1 MDSSLTKN
9 SSSASEQAVIGCIML
24 DETSIYAAREILSPD
39 DFFSVLNRKIYTEML
54 ELSDAGQKID
64 IASLISRLIFDNEFN
79 QNDGVSILT
88 NSINLIPSAAFIETY
103 ARKVKTESTRR
114 KLSLFADGI
123 KDLVSRPIED
133 VGTMI
138 SSLSDKLFELNEFD
152 IHTPWRT
159 FGETMSISCESM
171 IDTTSGDDVVKSGFI
186 DLDAKL
192 SGFRPGALTII
203 AARPAMGKTAFGLNI
218 MTNAIVGQN
227 IPIAFFSLEMTS
239 EELMNRVLSNL
250 ASVNGN
256 SIRQKTLSDDEW
268 NRVLNVAEKYSKLKA
283 YIDETPAIDIS
294 LLRDRTKR
302 MHKQY
307 GIKLMIVDYL
317 QLMHSDKKRIQNRE
331 QEIADISRGLKWIA
345 KELHIPVIALAQL
358 NRAVDTR
365 AEKRPVLS
373 DLRESGSIEQ
383 DADNVLFIHREDY
396 YRPNAEQ
403 NHEAEIIIA
412 KQRSGPTGVIKLR
425 WTGEYTRFET
435 LDNRF

>member
-54 ELSDAGQKID
+54 ALSDAGQKID

-133 VGTMI
+133 IGTTI
-138 SSLSDKLFELNEFD
+138 SSLSNKLFELNEFD

-171 IDTTSGDDVVKSGFI
+171 IDTTSGDDIVKSGFI

-218 MTNAIVGQN
+218 MTNAIVCQN

-331 QEIADISRGLKWIA
+331 QEVADISRGLKSIA

-358 NRAVDTR
+358 NRAVDAR

-383 DADNVLFIHREDY
+383 DADNILFIHREDY

>member
-24 DETSIYAAREILSPD
+24 DETCIYAAREILTPD
-39 DFFSVLNRKIYTEML
+39 DFFYGPNKKIFTEML
-54 ELSDAGQKID
+54 ALSDAGQKID
-64 IASLISRLIFDNEFN
+64 LASLIGRLIFDNDFS
-79 QNDGVSILT
+79 QNDGVGILT
-88 NSINLIPSAAFIETY
+88 NSINLVPSASFIETY

-123 KDLVSRPIED
+123 KDLISRPIED
-133 VGTMI
+133 IGSLI
-138 SSLSDKLFELNEFD
+138 SSLSDKLFDLNDFD
-152 IHTPWRT
+152 IHTPWST
-159 FGETMSISCESM
+159 FGETMAKSCESM
-171 IDTTSGDDVVKSGFI
+171 IDTTSSNEVIKSGFV
-186 DLDAKL
+186 DLDGKL

-218 MTNAIVGQN
+218 LTNAIVGQN
-227 IPIAFFSLEMTS
+227 IPAAFFSLEMTS

-256 SIRQKTLSDDEW
+256 SIRQKTLSDEEW
-268 NRVLNVAEKYSKLKA
+268 SRVLEVAEKYSKLRA

-302 MHKQY
+302 MYKQY
-307 GIKLMIVDYL
+307 GIKLVIVDYL

-331 QEIADISRGLKWIA
+331 QEVADISRGLKGIA

-358 NRAVDTR
+358 NRAVDAR

-383 DADNVLFIHREDY
+383 DADNILFIHREDY

-435 LDNRF
+435 LDDRF

>member
-1 MDSSLTKN
+1 MDSNLTKG
-9 SSSASEQAVIGCIML
+9 SSAASEQAVIGCIML
-24 DETSIYAAREILSPD
+24 DETCIYAAREILAPD
-39 DFFSVLNRKIYTEML
+39 DFFYSLNKKIYTEML
-54 ELSDAGQKID
+54 ALSDAGQKIN
-64 IASLISRLIFDNEFN
+64 IASLISRLIFDNEFS
-79 QNDGVSILT
+79 QNDGVGILT
-88 NSINLIPSAAFIETY
+88 NSINLIPSASFVETY

-123 KDLVSRPIED
+123 KDLTSRPIED
-133 VGTMI
+133 VSSLI
-138 SSLSDKLFELNEFD
+138 SSLSDKLFELNDFD
-152 IHTPWRT
+152 VHTPWKT
-159 FGETMSISCESM
+159 FGETMAISCENM
-171 IDTTSGDDVVKSGFI
+171 IDTTGDEVIKSGFV
-186 DLDAKL
+186 DLDGKL

-203 AARPAMGKTAFGLNI
+203 AARPAMGKTAFGINI
-218 MTNAIVGQN
+218 LTNAIVGQN
-227 IPIAFFSLEMTS
+227 IPVAFFSLEMTS

-250 ASVNGN
+250 ASVDGN
-256 SIRQKTLSDDEW
+256 SIRQKTLTNEEW
-268 NRVLNVAEKYSKLKA
+268 VRVLDIAEKYSKLKA

-302 MHKQY
+302 MYKQY
-307 GIKLMIVDYL
+307 GVKLMIVDYL

-331 QEIADISRGLKWIA
+331 QEVADISRGLKSIA

-358 NRAVDTR
+358 NRAVDAR

-383 DADNVLFIHREDY
+383 DADNILFIHREDY

>member
-1 MDSSLTKN
+1 MDNPLTKN

-24 DETSIYAAREILSPD
+24 DETCIYAAREILSPD
-39 DFFSVLNRKIYTEML
+39 DFFYGLNRKIYTEML
-54 ELSDAGQKID
+54 ALSDAGQKID
-64 IASLISRLIFDNEFN
+64 IASLISRLIFDNEFS
-79 QNDGVSILT
+79 QNDGVGILT

-133 VGTMI
+133 IGSLI
-138 SSLSDKLFELNEFD
+138 SSLSDKLFDLNDFD
-152 IHTPWRT
+152 VHTPWKT
-159 FGETMSISCESM
+159 FGETMAMSCESM
-171 IDTTSGDDVVKSGFI
+171 IDTTTKDKVIKSGFI

-192 SGFRPGALTII
+192 TGFLPGDLTII
-203 AARPAMGKTAFGLNI
+203 AARPAMGKTALGLNI
-218 MTNAIVGQN
+218 MTNIIVGQGF
-227 IPIAFFSLEMTS
+227 PIAFFSLEMTS
-239 EELMNRVLSNL
+239 EGIMNRILSNL
-250 ASVNGN
+250 ASVSGN
-256 SIRQKTLSDDEW
+256 SIRQKTLSDSEW
-268 NRVLNVAEKYSKLKA
+268 CRVLDVAEKHSKAKA
-283 YIDETPAIDIS
+283 FIDETPSIDIS
-294 LLRDRTKR
+294 TLRDRVKR

-307 GIKLMIVDYL
+307 DIRLVMVDYL
-317 QLMHSDKKRIQNRE
+317 QLMRSDRKKFQIRE
-331 QEIADISRGLKWIA
+331 QEVADISRGLKGLA
-345 KELHIPVIALAQL
+345 KELHIHMIALAQL
-358 NRAVDTR
+358 NRAVDGR
-365 AEKRPVLS
+365 ADKRPVLS

-383 DADNVLFIHREDY
+383 DADNILFIHREDY